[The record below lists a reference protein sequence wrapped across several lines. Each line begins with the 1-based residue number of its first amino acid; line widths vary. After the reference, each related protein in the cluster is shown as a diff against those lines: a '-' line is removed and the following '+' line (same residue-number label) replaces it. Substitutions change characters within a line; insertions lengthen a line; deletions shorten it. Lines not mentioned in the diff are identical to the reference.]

1 MIDSQRLM
9 EADNQTDRKLLN
21 ELTII
26 NFVSTS
32 FLIGCNPW
40 AIFKWFCRKKSF
52 KESHLPLKIVHTL
65 SKTML
70 ARGLK

>member
-40 AIFKWFCRKKSF
+40 AIFKWFCRKKDLM
-52 KESHLPLKIVHTL
+52 KAICL
-65 SKTML
+65 
-70 ARGLK
+70 

>member
-21 ELTII
+21 ELTIV

-40 AIFKWFCRKKSF
+40 AIFKWFCRKKDLM
-52 KESHLPLKIVHTL
+52 KAICL
-65 SKTML
+65 
-70 ARGLK
+70 